1 MIGSVLIKPA
11 GPDCNIRCTYC
22 FYRQKAGMFDGKKH
36 RMSIGILETL
46 ISQALR
52 AGVNAFSWQGGEP
65 TLMGLDFYKRAIELE
80 IQHARWGMSLSNAFQ
95 TNGILLD
102 DKWASFFAE
111 YKFLIGLSIDGPSKL
126 HDYYRKDVSGKG
138 THSRIV
144 RSAKLLRDHGVEFN
158 VLTLVNNVN
167 VREPD
172 AVYDFLRANDIY
184 FMQFVPCV
192 EPGGRGK
199 PSPFSITAEEYG
211 SFLVRVFD
219 RWMEDFPNVSIR
231 DFDDLLSR
239 RIGRPAGTCTVS
251 DHCGDYVVIEH
262 NGDVFACD
270 FFVTPKW
277 KLGNITET
285 PLRELVKSDRLELF
299 AKQKSD
305 LGPAC
310 QSCPYLSKCNG
321 GCQKHRVVLGG
332 EITQPSYFCKAYKR
346 LFAHTEP
353 HLPGL
358 IEKLKKMGMA

>member
-11 GPDCNIRCTYC
+11 GPDCNIRCAYC

-36 RMSIGILETL
+36 RMSFEILEAL

-52 AGVNAFSWQGGEP
+52 AEVRAFSWQGGEP
-65 TLMGLDFYKRAIELE
+65 TLMGLDFYKRAIDLE
-80 IQHARWGMSLSNAFQ
+80 IKHAQWGMSLSNSFQ

-126 HDYYRKDVSGKG
+126 HDYYRKDLSGKG
-138 THSRIV
+138 THTRII

-172 AVYDFLRANDIY
+172 AVYDFLRENDIY

-199 PSPFSITAEEYG
+199 TASCSITPGDYG
-211 SFLVRVFD
+211 EFLVRIFD
-219 RWMEDFPNVSIR
+219 RWLEDFPNVSIR
-231 DFDDLLSR
+231 DFDDLLAR
-239 RIGRPAGTCTVS
+239 QVGRPVGTCTVL
-251 DHCGDYVVIEH
+251 DHCGDYVVVEH

-277 KLGNITET
+277 KLGNITQS
-285 PLRELVKSDRLELF
+285 PLHEIVESDRFKLF
-299 AKQKSD
+299 ASQKSA
-305 LGPAC
+305 LGPVC
-310 QSCPYLSKCNG
+310 KSCRYLDKCYG
-321 GCQKHRVVLGG
+321 GCQKHRIVIGG
-332 EITQPSYFCKAYKR
+332 DLSEPSYLCNAYKR
-346 LFAHTEP
+346 LLGYAEP
-353 HLPGL
+353 RLPGL
-358 IEKLKKMGMA
+358 IERLKKIGRL